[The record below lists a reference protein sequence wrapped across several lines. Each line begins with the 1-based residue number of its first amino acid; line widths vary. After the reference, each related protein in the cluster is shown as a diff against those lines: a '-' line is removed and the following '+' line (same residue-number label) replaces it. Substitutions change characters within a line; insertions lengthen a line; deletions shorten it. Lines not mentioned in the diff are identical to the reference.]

1 MKITRNNKK
10 TSSLNLNSSNNISTS
25 NFIISL
31 DYSLENLYQIL
42 IKNPLLVNKE
52 DKKGETL
59 LSYSIERN
67 KNDIFDLILTSPI
80 LDLKY
85 QNKEGNSYLHIAV
98 QYERENMII
107 KLIKKGIFLNFQ
119 NNDGNTA
126 LHFAHLIGNTNIIKI
141 LIENNIDFTLKNNL
155 GEIAEQCY
163 TGNNKS
169 NSNVDYDIL
178 SDSDIND
185 DLIKQNDNNNLETKT
200 NKLIKFSDDNII
212 NKNREFN
219 LSLSDRFN
227 NYNKIKS
234 QNIYFKK
241 KENIINNE
249 ENNINDNLNIS
260 LESNEINKKLEDD
273 DDLYSLTSSLDN
285 QRKSNLDKINISSTT
300 NQNTNT
306 NHYHINTNKIT
317 EDDDIVNI
325 NNNEIC
331 GNSIKRNNFSV
342 LNKLNNYDLTN
353 NIDLN
358 INNNIN
364 NERINYQKIFSD
376 TTSTIKP
383 KVEINEDFI
392 FSSPYIEV
400 LSQMINE
407 NNNNNNQLNNFM
419 PAETKLKISL
429 PDIRKVP
436 YLNTSNNPIPIPNKD
451 NSNNKTNNLFQ
462 ETIISNPLLDFLN
475 SINLKKYYK
484 NLSTNGFDDINLI
497 IEQTKE
503 NFLGITNENL
513 KEAGIINPG
522 ERAKIII
529 KVQEL
534 ANNFSY
540 EIPKEVYYTCL
551 DLKNSEKDINIIKL
565 NKWLKSMNVG
575 NLLNNFISNGY
586 HSLELLLIQ
595 IYSKDPLTNEKL
607 RDDLG
612 IDKIGFRQRIINK
625 LKDDGIKFQKK
636 LKNKNV
642 LVIEQNKNKEICNE
656 CNIF

>member
-1 MKITRNNKK
+1 MKITKNNKK

-42 IKNPLLVNKE
+42 IKNPLLVNKK

-163 TGNNKS
+163 TDNNKN

-331 GNSIKRNNFSV
+331 GNSIKRNNSSV
-342 LNKLNNYDLTN
+342 LNKSKNYDLTN

-400 LSQMINE
+400 PS
-407 NNNNNNQLNNFM
+407 
-419 PAETKLKISL
+419 
-429 PDIRKVP
+429 
-436 YLNTSNNPIPIPNKD
+436 
-451 NSNNKTNNLFQ
+451 
-462 ETIISNPLLDFLN
+462 
-475 SINLKKYYK
+475 
-484 NLSTNGFDDINLI
+484 
-497 IEQTKE
+497 
-503 NFLGITNENL
+503 
-513 KEAGIINPG
+513 
-522 ERAKIII
+522 
-529 KVQEL
+529 
-534 ANNFSY
+534 
-540 EIPKEVYYTCL
+540 
-551 DLKNSEKDINIIKL
+551 
-565 NKWLKSMNVG
+565 
-575 NLLNNFISNGY
+575 
-586 HSLELLLIQ
+586 
-595 IYSKDPLTNEKL
+595 
-607 RDDLG
+607 
-612 IDKIGFRQRIINK
+612 
-625 LKDDGIKFQKK
+625 
-636 LKNKNV
+636 
-642 LVIEQNKNKEICNE
+642 
-656 CNIF
+656 

>member
-1 MKITRNNKK
+1 MKITKNNKK

-42 IKNPLLVNKE
+42 IKNPLLVNKK

-331 GNSIKRNNFSV
+331 GNSIKRNNSSV
-342 LNKLNNYDLTN
+342 LNKSKNYDLTN

-400 LSQMINE
+400 PS
-407 NNNNNNQLNNFM
+407 
-419 PAETKLKISL
+419 
-429 PDIRKVP
+429 
-436 YLNTSNNPIPIPNKD
+436 
-451 NSNNKTNNLFQ
+451 
-462 ETIISNPLLDFLN
+462 
-475 SINLKKYYK
+475 
-484 NLSTNGFDDINLI
+484 
-497 IEQTKE
+497 
-503 NFLGITNENL
+503 
-513 KEAGIINPG
+513 
-522 ERAKIII
+522 
-529 KVQEL
+529 
-534 ANNFSY
+534 
-540 EIPKEVYYTCL
+540 
-551 DLKNSEKDINIIKL
+551 
-565 NKWLKSMNVG
+565 
-575 NLLNNFISNGY
+575 
-586 HSLELLLIQ
+586 
-595 IYSKDPLTNEKL
+595 
-607 RDDLG
+607 
-612 IDKIGFRQRIINK
+612 
-625 LKDDGIKFQKK
+625 
-636 LKNKNV
+636 
-642 LVIEQNKNKEICNE
+642 
-656 CNIF
+656 